1 MTPPRTYALLVTLD
15 AGYLKQLAV
24 MLKSIQNVEPHANLD
39 VYVLHKRLKPEHF
52 DKVLSAIGSDRVRF
66 LPILIDDDTLLG
78 APTTKRYPLEMYYRL
93 LASRYLP
100 IDLDR
105 VLYLDP
111 DVVVIHPLAEL
122 YDYPLG
128 ELAFVGCSHVTK
140 AMRNLNAIRLRMS
153 KTAPY
158 INSGILLM
166 NLKVLR
172 RIVDP
177 KMIYD
182 FIRKNKAVLALPD
195 QDVLSALYGDRSVLV
210 DSLRY
215 NLSDRYLRL
224 YNLRRPFKEPKV
236 DLDWVRQNGV
246 IIHYCGRNKPWK
258 PDYVGELDV
267 FWNETVQTVDF
278 SHWEA

>member
-1 MTPPRTYALLVTLD
+1 MNPGRTYALLVTLD

-24 MLKSIQNVEPHANLD
+24 MLKSILNVESRVNLD
-39 VYVLHKRLKPEHF
+39 VYILHKKLRPEHF
-52 DKVLSAIGSDRVRF
+52 DKVLFAIGGARVRF
-66 LPILIDDDTLLG
+66 LPIQIDDDSLSG

-128 ELAFVGCSHVTK
+128 ELAFVGCSHVTRG
-140 AMRNLNAIRLRMS
+140 MRNLNAIRLGMS
-153 KTAPY
+153 RTAPY

-166 NLKVLR
+166 NLRVLR

-177 KMIYD
+177 KMIFD

-210 DSLRY
+210 DSLRF

-224 YNLRRPFKEPKV
+224 ANLRRSFKEPKL
-236 DLDWVRQNGV
+236 DLEWVKKHGV

-267 FWNETVQTVDF
+267 FWNETVKTVDF
-278 SHWEA
+278 SAWEV

>member
-1 MTPPRTYALLVTLD
+1 MNPVRTYALLVTLD

-24 MLKSIQNVEPHANLD
+24 MLQSILNVEPRANLD

-52 DKVLSAIGSDRVRF
+52 DKVLCAIGGARVRF
-66 LPILIDDDTLLG
+66 LPILIDDDTLFG

-100 IDLDR
+100 TDLDR

-128 ELAFVGCSHVTK
+128 EVAFVGCSHVTK
-140 AMRNLNAIRLRMS
+140 GMRKINAIRLRMS

-158 INSGILLM
+158 LNSGILLM

-182 FIRKNKAVLALPD
+182 FIRKNKAVLVLPD
-195 QDVLSALYGDRSVLV
+195 QDVLSALYGDRSALV
-210 DSLRY
+210 DSLRF
-215 NLSDRYLRL
+215 NLSDRVLRL
-224 YNLRRPFKEPKV
+224 TNLRRPFKEPKL
-236 DLDWVRQNGV
+236 DLAWVRKHGV

-258 PDYVGELDV
+258 SDYVGELGV
-267 FWNETVQTVDF
+267 FWDETVQTVDF
-278 SHWEA
+278 SKWEA